1 MLLPPYLPMAE
12 LSQPEAMV
20 DAAGEGW
27 NAVAADSADP
37 AQAVLFL
44 MLPQAVA
51 LRGVVVR

>member
-1 MLLPPYLPMAE
+1 MA
-12 LSQPEAMV
+12 
-20 DAAGEGW
+20 DAAGKGW

-51 LRGVVVR
+51 LRGGCALTITSGVWVASARYQSSQ